1 MAKSESYDSS
11 IAGEDYRE
19 SRPDIK
25 GGGVLILEMIIDSK
39 RERCWQISDKR
50 FRYRESKFPL
60 AEEEEWNWGQ
70 W

>member
-25 GGGVLILEMIIDSK
+25 GGGVLILGNDTWLQE
-39 RERCWQISDKR
+39 REVLTD
-50 FRYRESKFPL
+50 
-60 AEEEEWNWGQ
+60 
-70 W
+70 